1 MGQIGIGGTPYDE
14 TRDVRLRRWML
25 FVDGENFALR
35 AKEFCEKNGITINAG
50 SHYMENVFIWMPKRT
65 ATRRIIDNKMLHIPL
80 QSDAIRAYYYA
91 SVAGDD
97 QKLTSVKENLWHIGF
112 NPAVFKKTRQEDK
125 AKGVDIA
132 LSKDMLSHA
141 YLGNYE
147 VAVLIAGDGDY
158 VPLIDEIKRLGK
170 VVYVIFFEKNGLN
183 NALRLA
189 SDGFY
194 AIDDTFKQA
203 WPNSR

>member
-1 MGQIGIGGTPYDE
+1 MGIGGYAYDE
-14 TRDVRLRRWML
+14 SRDVRLRRWML

-35 AKEFCEKNGITINAG
+35 AREFSEKNGITITPGA
-50 SHYMENVFIWMPKRT
+50 HYMESVFIWLPNRT
-65 ATRRIIDNKMLHIPL
+65 ATRSILDNKTIHIPL
-80 QSDAIRAYYYA
+80 QSNAIRAYYYA

-97 QKLTSVKENLWHIGF
+97 QKLTSVKESLWNIGF

-158 VPLIDEIKRLGK
+158 VPLIEEIKRLGK
-170 VVYVIFFEKNGLN
+170 VVYVVFFEKNGLN

-189 SDGFY
+189 TDGFFP
-194 AIDDTFKQA
+194 IDETFKQA
-203 WPNSR
+203 WSK